1 MELST
6 IMNIRNYVDVDNFTH
21 LFIFGALGILFPNNY
36 IGAILLSLVWDLF
49 EGCLTKKTIS
59 KQIVIDYFNSWRSL
73 WDESKGTKLVV
84 LIINMIGY
92 TIGSF
97 LRNRFI
103 I

>member
-1 MELST
+1 MELSN
-6 IMNIRNYVDVDNFTH
+6 IINIRNYVDLASFAH
-21 LFIFGALGILFPNNY
+21 LFIFGVLGILFPNNY

-49 EGCLTKKTIS
+49 EGCLTKKNIS

-73 WDESKGTKLVV
+73 WDESKGNKLTD